1 MKQEKEEEKEPI
13 ESFTRITQ
21 ENKPYRNLIMNV
33 KFNVDT
39 EEKLKEM
46 FSETIK
52 YLDCHKTNEKFCE
65 IRKFIMKFNI
75 TDNNNS
81 FIYTTKPQTLRIK
94 KIGKNILGMSIEFIR
109 RSNCFPFLKE
119 WTEINIIFDVNISF
133 VMAVDYSCGKIMV
146 ISNSVD

>member
-1 MKQEKEEEKEPI
+1 MEEKEEKEPI

-46 FSETIK
+46 FAETIK
-52 YLDCHKTNEKFCE
+52 YLDSHKTNEDFCE
-65 IRKFIMKFNI
+65 IRKFIMKLNI

-94 KIGKNILGMSIEFIR
+94 KIGKKHFGNEYRVYKKVELFSLFERM
-109 RSNCFPFLKE
+109 
-119 WTEINIIFDVNISF
+119 D
-133 VMAVDYSCGKIMV
+133 
-146 ISNSVD
+146 